1 VSELSAGTLI
11 TVAPLPAGPVEGAPG
26 SLGELITAAQDCERV
41 GAAVL
46 ALPAATTLASPGE
59 IVAALRAHTGL
70 IVQAEAGAGAGADLV
85 AATPGEIVDGQMPVV
100 YRVERAWQLD
110 LVPADAA
117 RVELLLGGPGG
128 LPGDTRTLVDALERL
143 PGNAVVSVAG
153 LGAASLPVLL
163 GTLSTGSHVR
173 VGMADTRAHAG
184 GNAQLAA
191 RAAALARIAE
201 RPPLAP
207 AEARALLM

>member
-1 VSELSAGTLI
+1 MSELAAGTLI
-11 TVAPLPAGPVEGAPG
+11 TVAPLPAERLEGAPG
-26 SLGELITAAQDCERV
+26 SLGELVTVAQDCERV
-41 GAAVL
+41 GVAAL
-46 ALPAATTLASPGE
+46 ALPATAALAPPGE
-59 IVAALRAHTGL
+59 MVAALRAHTGL
-70 IVQAEAGAGAGADLV
+70 IIQVDAGADVAADLV
-85 AATPGEIVDGQMPVV
+85 AAAPGEAVDGQAPVV
-100 YRVERAWQLD
+100 YRVSRSEQLD
-110 LVPADAA
+110 LVPADAV

-128 LPGDTRTLVDALERL
+128 LPGDTRTLVDALDRL

-173 VGMADTRAHAG
+173 LGMADTPAHAG

-207 AEARALLM
+207 AEARALLT